1 MKERFLFV
9 GGKADG
15 QIIEVPDGRSYWE
28 IPVVEEGDWPLT
40 GESYHAVFKK
50 KIYRKMFWESDD
62 KNTFSIFVF
71 EKLSNHEVMEM
82 ILDNYQPKIE
92 VEGEQKIKR
101 FENMLE
107 RCVKT
112 LEEVLRSPFLSNKLM
127 DEIWKLV
134 FDVKKF
140 LFKESDKN

>member
-15 QIIEVPDGRSYWE
+15 QTIEVLDGRTYWE

-50 KIYRKMFWESDD
+50 EIYRKMFWESGD
-62 KNTFSIFVF
+62 NTTFSIFVF
-71 EKLSNHEVMEM
+71 EKLSNHEVMKM
-82 ILDNYQPKIE
+82 ILDNYQPKRE
-92 VEGEQKIKR
+92 VEHERKIKR
-101 FENMLE
+101 FEEMLE
-107 RCVKT
+107 QCVKT
-112 LEEVLRSPFLSNKLM
+112 LEEVLRSPFPSNKLM
-127 DEIWKLV
+127 GEIWKLV

-140 LFKESDKN
+140 IFKESDKN